1 MSGKAFAKSSQF
13 ANEKRNEK
21 RKAKRKAKKKR
32 KAKRKT
38 KRNAADMKLL
48 FVSFVIVWS
57 RSFGIYN
64 ELYYEFNTRNGE
76 RKNKSDDDLTCKHFL
91 KS

>member
-21 RKAKRKAKKKR
+21 RKKKR